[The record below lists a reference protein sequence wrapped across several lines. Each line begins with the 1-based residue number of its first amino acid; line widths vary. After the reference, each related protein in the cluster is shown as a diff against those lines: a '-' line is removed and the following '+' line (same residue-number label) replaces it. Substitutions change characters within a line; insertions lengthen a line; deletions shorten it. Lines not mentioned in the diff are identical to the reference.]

1 MREINNKKFLV
12 IVNLLIVILLT
23 SCLNTKNKANIP
35 DEDKKVIESF
45 LDSYLEQFQYS
56 EEEWENLI
64 ERLDLKMIKLE
75 KDELDLEML
84 RDLKDDP
91 WIKEWEETLTEKEI
105 ERLVKNR
112 LLPNLYLKEYPE
124 IQYTIE
130 ELKKTDDLDSYSVK
144 IKFTNIKNK
153 NDEKEIYIFLDIVDT
168 EQGRRI
174 KYIDFE
180 EFKNL
185 FHKNK
190 STKK

>member
-1 MREINNKKFLV
+1 MIKINNKKLLV
-12 IVNLLIVILLT
+12 IVNLLIIIFLT

-64 ERLDLKMIKLE
+64 KRLDSKMIKLE
-75 KDELDLEML
+75 KGELDLKML
-84 RDLKDDP
+84 SDLKDDP
-91 WIKEWEETLTEKEI
+91 WMEEWEETLTEKEI

-112 LLPNLYLKEYPE
+112 LLPNLYLKGYPE
-124 IQYTIE
+124 TQYTIE
-130 ELKKTDDLDSYSVK
+130 ELKKTDDLGSYSVK
-144 IKFTNIKNK
+144 IKFANIKSK
-153 NDEKEIYIFLDIVDT
+153 NDEKEIHIFLDIVDT
-168 EQGRRI
+168 EKGRRI

-185 FHKNK
+185 FNK
-190 STKK
+190 K

>member
-1 MREINNKKFLV
+1 MGKINNKKLLV
-12 IVNLLIVILLT
+12 IVNLLIIIFLT

-56 EEEWENLI
+56 EEEWENLT
-64 ERLDLKMIKLE
+64 ERLDSKMNKLE
-75 KDELDLEML
+75 KDESDLKVL
-84 RDLKDDP
+84 SDLKDDP
-91 WIKEWEETLTEKEI
+91 WVEEWRETLTEKEI

-124 IQYTIE
+124 TQYTIE
-130 ELKKTDDLDSYSVK
+130 EFKKADDVDSYSVK
-144 IKFTNIKNK
+144 IKFANIKSK
-153 NDEKEIYIFLDIVDT
+153 NDEEEIYIFLDTVDT

-185 FHKNK
+185 FNK
-190 STKK
+190 K